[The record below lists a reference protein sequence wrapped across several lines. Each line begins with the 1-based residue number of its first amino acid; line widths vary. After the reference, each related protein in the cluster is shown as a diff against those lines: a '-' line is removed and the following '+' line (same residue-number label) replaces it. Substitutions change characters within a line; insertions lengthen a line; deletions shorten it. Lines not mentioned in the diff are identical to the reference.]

1 VLRNLGKKESF
12 QDLSLMSPDGS
23 KELWRWLYRELRAAI
38 LDGRLKPGSRMPSTR
53 NLAEQY
59 DISRG
64 TVVVAFDHL
73 RSEGYIK
80 TQVGAGT
87 FVASNLPDDSLSA
100 KRGRERVPGWAS
112 KARLSKRGRLASE
125 NVPAVPV
132 FHSVG
137 KAFRSYEPALDLFP
151 VDLWS
156 RVAGRVLRHAP
167 RTLYG
172 NGDVR
177 GYLPLRRA
185 IAEYVGS
192 VRGVRCDPDQV
203 IITTGTQP
211 ALDLIARMVLDPGDA
226 AWIEDPGY
234 PGIFFALRSA
244 GAKIVPVPVDQEGLD
259 VEWARHR
266 STDAKLAYVTP
277 ANQFPLGVTMSLARR
292 RALLDWAEARAA
304 WVVEDDFDS
313 EYRYSG
319 RPLAALQSLDSAGSV
334 IYVSTFTK
342 ILFNALRLGFMVLPP
357 RLVEPFA
364 AARNCI
370 DRHPPTLDQA
380 ILAEFILEGHF
391 GHHIRRMRHVYA
403 DRMAVLAEAAEQ
415 RLGGLL
421 EVVKTVTGMRT
432 VGWLQKGKDDRNVQS
447 KANQQGL
454 ELAAL
459 SSFTIRHPVRSGL
472 MLGFAGCSPAELRR
486 GVNVLAAILERG
498 QP

>member
-1 VLRNLGKKESF
+1 MGKKESF
-12 QDLSLMSPDGS
+12 QDLSLSFPQNG
-23 KELWRWLYRELRAAI
+23 KELWRRLYGELRAAI

-59 DISRG
+59 ELSRG

-73 RSEGYIK
+73 RSEGYLE

-87 FVASNLPDDSLSA
+87 YVAANLPDDSLA
-100 KRGRERVPGWAS
+100 ARRGREGAS
-112 KARLSKRGRLASE
+112 ARSSRAKLSRRGRLACE

-156 RVAGRVLRHAP
+156 RVSGRVLRNAP
-167 RTLYG
+167 RNLYG
-172 NGDVR
+172 NGEIK

-192 VRGVRCDPDQV
+192 VRGVGCDPDQV
-203 IITTGTQP
+203 IITAGTQP
-211 ALDLIARMVLDPGDA
+211 ALDLIARMLLDPGDEA
-226 AWIEDPGY
+226 LVEDPGY
-234 PGIFFALRSA
+234 PGIIYALRNA
-244 GAKIVPVPVDQEGLD
+244 EAKIVPVTVDQEGMNLGT
-259 VEWARHR
+259 ARKR
-266 STDAKLAYVTP
+266 ALGAKLAYVTP

-292 RALLDWAEARAA
+292 RALLDWAEAQGS
-304 WVVEDDFDS
+304 WIIEDDFDS

-319 RPLAALQSLDSAGSV
+319 RPLAALQSLDRSGSV

-357 RLVEPFA
+357 QLVEPFA
-364 AARNCI
+364 SAKNCT

-380 ILAEFILEGHF
+380 ILAEFILDGHF
-391 GHHIRRMRHVYA
+391 GHHIRRMRQVYA
-403 DRMAVLAEAAEQ
+403 ERMAVLAEAAEQ

-421 EVVKTVTGMRT
+421 EVVRTVTGMRT
-432 VGWLQKGKDDRNVQS
+432 VAWLLTGEDDQS
-447 KANQQGL
+447 VWARARAQGL

-459 SSFTIRHPVRSGL
+459 SNFTLRCPVRSGL
-472 MLGFAGCSPAELRR
+472 MLGFAGSSPAELRR
-486 GVNVLAAILERG
+486 GVNVLAGVLKK
-498 QP
+498 

>member
-1 VLRNLGKKESF
+1 LAKKESF
-12 QDLSLMSPDGS
+12 QDLSLMPAEGG

-73 RSEGYIK
+73 RSEGYVE

-87 FVASNLPDDSLSA
+87 FVVSNLPDDSLSA
-100 KRGRERVPGWAS
+100 KRSRERPPGWAS
-112 KARLSKRGRLASE
+112 KSKLSKRGRLVSE
-125 NVPAVPV
+125 NVPAIPV

-137 KAFRSYEPALDLFP
+137 RAFRSYEPALDLFP

-172 NGDVR
+172 NGDVK

-192 VRGVRCDPDQV
+192 VRGVRCDADQV
-203 IITTGTQP
+203 IITAGTQP

-226 AWIEDPGY
+226 AWMEDPGY
-234 PGIFFALRSA
+234 PGTVYALRAA

-259 VEWARHR
+259 VEWARRR
-266 STDAKLAYVTP
+266 SPEAKLAYVTP
-277 ANQFPLGVTMSLARR
+277 ANQFPLGVAMSLARR
-292 RALLDWAEARAA
+292 RALLDWAQARAA

-319 RPLAALQSLDSAGSV
+319 RPLAALQSLDNSGSV

-364 AARNCI
+364 SARSCI

-391 GHHIRRMRHVYA
+391 GHHIRRMRQVYA
-403 DRMAVLAEAAEQ
+403 DRMAVLAQVAEG

-421 EVVKTVTGMRT
+421 DVVKTVTGMRT
-432 VGWLQKGKDDRNVQS
+432 VGWLQTSEDDRSVQS
-447 KANQQGL
+447 RANAQGL
-454 ELAAL
+454 ELVAL
-459 SSFTIRHPVRSGL
+459 SLFTLRHPVRGGL

-486 GVNVLAAILERG
+486 GVNVLAAVLERG
-498 QP
+498 